1 MWVAS
6 IFLLILLPLSSK
18 AQKLWDH
25 SSLWLEEGEIIDVKI
40 PLGSRQVRVLFK
52 HEESQEWKV
61 WQTSHIPDD
70 ANGSVY
76 FRVPHDMQRSKVR
89 FEWNGYDPLPY
100 SFYTGKSNFSTRAS
114 DPSNRNNLLYSS
126 ELATLRTSEDS
137 VTEDES
143 SEVEES
149 DIWKIVGDYLYFFN
163 QRRGLQIIDLSN
175 PLEPEIRARHRLP
188 ASGEQMYVSDDGEFI
203 FLFVAPPHQ
212 KWPYQSNLQVLQF
225 KDKEIKEIS
234 DLKLSGYYRESRM
247 VGDTLHI
254 VTEEWKNEATE
265 WKGWNFNFSTV
276 LSSFDLEDPEDIEK
290 TSEIT
295 TAGAPQ
301 VIFATNEKLAVVTR
315 DPQDYYYSHLVRIY
329 DLSDF
334 SKIPHEISL
343 IQPGGRILD
352 KFKIRISGDTLTLIS
367 QANRNSNW
375 NSRYSLLENFDINT
389 GELLG
394 SLELAERE
402 TLYATRFDE
411 DFAYIV
417 TFLRVDPLFIVDLQD
432 PSNPLL
438 LSELIVPGWSEYL
451 EVLDNQLFAVGVEN
465 SQVTASL
472 FDVSDKANPFLS
484 QRIYMGNE
492 NEFTWSEANYDEKAI
507 GKVPSHGLF
516 FIPYQSWSNGKQE
529 NKLQILNYSNQLL
542 EKGGE
547 IAHPMEVRRSVTDS
561 TGIYLFS
568 ISGEELVVSNIV
580 DTNNP
585 YEVTRVPLS
594 WSTDKIH
601 IMGEYTLQIEDSST
615 YGWGWG
621 YPSYDQNVT
630 LRLTP
635 TEDFDKLIH
644 SYNAGA
650 GRLLGSLVENDL
662 IHLAIL
668 KDGNLSLQ
676 MLEIDE
682 EKIIPL
688 AETESNLQNT
698 SYNSEMEAFV
708 LEDNLICWATKA
720 NTYSDFMPLARRTSL
735 IVDDWYPYPYH
746 STTVVDVQVFEYEKN
761 LVNSSINLESNTSF
775 RITAS
780 ETSGPFL
787 IGDKLI
793 YGRTH
798 NIDHYKNYNV
808 LASESNSSIYQI
820 DLSNPEFP
828 TVGQTI
834 PSPGLLIGAQHN
846 ESTSDN
852 GYLYFENQEVQIGN
866 YRPIPLLR
874 ENSVNYQDFGRS
886 LTVCAYDGANI
897 YLLTELD
904 LSDTSGPIEI
914 SQEASFVA
922 HSQRDSRG
930 IDAYKIQENGS
941 LLLLDSFFQSYN
953 IHQLISQQGI
963 LVGKSDDGIHVSE
976 NLLEW
981 PKQELSGRFYLNLQD
996 FSYGEFGLGI
1006 ASGKYGVEWFNR
1018 PDSIPQN
1025 SSDNPYNF
1033 VPPAEDDFVT
1043 MALVPYYN
1051 PTTGHSW
1058 TAPTGGW
1065 TAPDGWVTGTKEEYE
1080 ANINSRRSKISDEWQ
1095 QLNFEEIRIYSI
1107 EDAPIHFDTNNTRAW
1122 KYRPQTAIDNDVT
1135 VLDGRWK
1142 KQDWFG
1148 TYYDLSFPWIYHT
1161 NLKWIYF
1168 SESVE
1173 GSFWIWSESLGWIWS
1188 NAETF
1193 PYFFSKSSEDW
1204 LYLNFE
1210 KSETG
1215 QYYDFKNKS
1224 WYNLK

>member
-1 MWVAS
+1 M
-6 IFLLILLPLSSK
+6 LILLPLSSK

-40 PLGSRQVRVLFK
+40 PSGSRQVRVLFK

-100 SFYTGKSNFSTRAS
+100 SFYTGRSNFSTRAS
-114 DPSNRNNLLYSS
+114 DPSNRNNLLYSA
-126 ELATLRTSEDS
+126 EIAAFRTSEDS

-149 DIWKIVGDYLYFFN
+149 DIWKIVGNYLYFFN
-163 QRRGLQIIDLSN
+163 QRRGLQIVDLSN
-175 PLEPEIRARHRLP
+175 PTKPEVRARHRLP
-188 ASGEQMYVSDDGEFI
+188 ASGEQMYVSDDGEYI
-203 FLFVAPPHQ
+203 FLFVTPPHQ
-212 KWPYQSNLQVLQF
+212 KWPYQSNLRVLQF
-225 KDKEIKEIS
+225 KDEEIKEIS
-234 DLKLSGYYRESRM
+234 DLKLSGFYRESRM

-265 WKGWNFNFSTV
+265 WKGWNFNYSTV

-290 TSEIT
+290 TSEIS

-301 VIFATNEKLAVVTR
+301 VIFATNERLAVVTR
-315 DPQDYYYSHLVRIY
+315 DPQDYYNGHLVRIY

-334 SKIPHEISL
+334 SKIPQEISL

-402 TLYATRFDE
+402 TLYATRFDGN
-411 DFAYIV
+411 FAYIV

-472 FDVSDKANPFLS
+472 FDISDKANPFLS

-516 FIPYQSWSNGKQE
+516 FIPYQTWSNGNQE
-529 NKLQILNYSNQLL
+529 NKLQILKYNNQLL

-547 IAHPMEVRRSVTDS
+547 ISHPMEVRRSVTDS

-568 ISGEELVVSNIV
+568 ISGEELVVSNIL

-615 YGWGWG
+615 YGRGWGWG
-621 YPSYDQNVT
+621 YPSHDQNVT

-635 TEDFDKLIH
+635 TDDFDKLIH

-676 MLEIDE
+676 MLEVDD

-698 SYNSEMEAFV
+698 SYDFDMEAFPRQ
-708 LEDNLICWATKA
+708 DRTTTNPIPGFTC
-720 NTYSDFMPLARRTSL
+720 PARRTARIAIGIHTQSNQPL
-735 IVDDWYPYPYH
+735 R
-746 STTVVDVQVFEYEKN
+746 FKMNMKN
-761 LVNSSINLESNTSF
+761 L
-775 RITAS
+775 ITH
-780 ETSGPFL
+780 P
-787 IGDKLI
+787 
-793 YGRTH
+793 
-798 NIDHYKNYNV
+798 
-808 LASESNSSIYQI
+808 
-820 DLSNPEFP
+820 
-828 TVGQTI
+828 
-834 PSPGLLIGAQHN
+834 
-846 ESTSDN
+846 
-852 GYLYFENQEVQIGN
+852 
-866 YRPIPLLR
+866 
-874 ENSVNYQDFGRS
+874 
-886 LTVCAYDGANI
+886 
-897 YLLTELD
+897 
-904 LSDTSGPIEI
+904 
-914 SQEASFVA
+914 
-922 HSQRDSRG
+922 
-930 IDAYKIQENGS
+930 
-941 LLLLDSFFQSYN
+941 
-953 IHQLISQQGI
+953 
-963 LVGKSDDGIHVSE
+963 
-976 NLLEW
+976 
-981 PKQELSGRFYLNLQD
+981 
-996 FSYGEFGLGI
+996 
-1006 ASGKYGVEWFNR
+1006 
-1018 PDSIPQN
+1018 
-1025 SSDNPYNF
+1025 
-1033 VPPAEDDFVT
+1033 
-1043 MALVPYYN
+1043 
-1051 PTTGHSW
+1051 
-1058 TAPTGGW
+1058 
-1065 TAPDGWVTGTKEEYE
+1065 
-1080 ANINSRRSKISDEWQ
+1080 
-1095 QLNFEEIRIYSI
+1095 
-1107 EDAPIHFDTNNTRAW
+1107 
-1122 KYRPQTAIDNDVT
+1122 
-1135 VLDGRWK
+1135 
-1142 KQDWFG
+1142 
-1148 TYYDLSFPWIYHT
+1148 
-1161 NLKWIYF
+1161 
-1168 SESVE
+1168 
-1173 GSFWIWSESLGWIWS
+1173 
-1188 NAETF
+1188 
-1193 PYFFSKSSEDW
+1193 
-1204 LYLNFE
+1204 
-1210 KSETG
+1210 
-1215 QYYDFKNKS
+1215 
-1224 WYNLK
+1224 

>member
-1 MWVAS
+1 MPGDARNTYFKNLTRTAI
-6 IFLLILLPLSSK
+6 IFCLPVFSEGQTS
-18 AQKLWDH
+18 WNS
-25 SSLWLEEGEIIDVKI
+25 SSLLLEAGELIEVVPPDN
-40 PLGSRQVRVLFK
+40 SRRVRFLIK
-52 HEESQEWKV
+52 DNLSDEWKT
-61 WQTSHIPDD
+61 WQTSHVPKD
-70 ANGSVY
+70 ANGSIY
-76 FRVPHDMQRSKVR
+76 FRLPYDIRRSDIR
-89 FEWNGYDPLPY
+89 FEWNEYDPFPF
-100 SFYTGKSNFSTRAS
+100 SFYSGKCNFSTRAF
-114 DPSNRNNLLYSS
+114 DPVKRNNLLYNYEVASF
-126 ELATLRTSEDS
+126 RTSEES

-143 SEVEES
+143 SKVEES
-149 DIWKIVGDYLYFFN
+149 DIWKIVGNYLYFFN

-203 FLFVAPPHQ
+203 FLFVTPPHQ
-212 KWPYQSNLQVLQF
+212 KWPYQSNLRVLQF
-225 KDKEIKEIS
+225 KDQEIKEIS
-234 DLKLSGYYRESRM
+234 DLKLSGFYRESRM

-265 WKGWNFNFSTV
+265 WKGWNFNYSTV

-290 TSEIT
+290 MSEIA

-315 DPQDYYYSHLVRIY
+315 DPQDYYNGHLVRIY

-334 SKIPHEISL
+334 TKIPQKISL

-352 KFKIRISGDTLTLIS
+352 KFKIRISGNTLTLIS
-367 QANRNSNW
+367 QANRNNNW

-402 TLYATRFDE
+402 TLYATRFDG

-417 TFLRVDPLFIVDLQD
+417 TFLRVDPLFIVDLQN
-432 PSNPLL
+432 PYNPLL

-492 NEFTWSEANYDEKAI
+492 NEYTWSEANYDEKAI

-516 FIPYQSWSNGKQE
+516 FIPYQTWSNGNQE
-529 NKLQILNYSNQLL
+529 NKLQILKYNNQLL

-547 IAHPMEVRRSVTDS
+547 ISHQMEVRRSVTDS

-568 ISGEELVVSNIV
+568 ISGEELVVSNIL

-585 YEVTRVPLS
+585 YEVIRVPLS
-594 WSTDKIH
+594 WSTDNIH
-601 IMGEYTLQIEDSST
+601 IMGEYTLQIEDFST

-621 YPSYDQNVT
+621 WGYPSHDQNVT

-635 TEDFDKLIH
+635 TDDFDKLIH

-676 MLEIDE
+676 LLEVDDE
-682 EKIIPL
+682 EIIPL
-688 AETESNLQNT
+688 AKTESNYKTLLT
-698 SYNSEMEAFV
+698 ILKWKFV
-708 LEDNLICWATKA
+708 LEDNLICWASKA
-720 NTYSDFMPLARRTSL
+720 NTHADLMPMARRSAI
-735 IVDDWYPYPYH
+735 IVDDWYPYPYN

-761 LVNSSINLESNTSF
+761 LVNSSINLESNTSC

-787 IGDKLI
+787 IGNKLI
-793 YGRTH
+793 YGATH
-798 NIDHYKNYNV
+798 IIDQYKDYNV
-808 LASESNSSIYQI
+808 VASESNSSIYQI

-846 ESTSDN
+846 ESTSDT

-874 ENSVNYQDFGRS
+874 ENSVNYQEFGRS
-886 LTVCAYDGANI
+886 MTVCALMVQTSTYSLSWI
-897 YLLTELD
+897 CLILLVL
-904 LSDTSGPIEI
+904 EI
-914 SQEASFVA
+914 SEAT
-922 HSQRDSRG
+922 
-930 IDAYKIQENGS
+930 
-941 LLLLDSFFQSYN
+941 L
-953 IHQLISQQGI
+953 
-963 LVGKSDDGIHVSE
+963 
-976 NLLEW
+976 
-981 PKQELSGRFYLNLQD
+981 
-996 FSYGEFGLGI
+996 
-1006 ASGKYGVEWFNR
+1006 
-1018 PDSIPQN
+1018 
-1025 SSDNPYNF
+1025 
-1033 VPPAEDDFVT
+1033 
-1043 MALVPYYN
+1043 
-1051 PTTGHSW
+1051 
-1058 TAPTGGW
+1058 
-1065 TAPDGWVTGTKEEYE
+1065 
-1080 ANINSRRSKISDEWQ
+1080 
-1095 QLNFEEIRIYSI
+1095 
-1107 EDAPIHFDTNNTRAW
+1107 
-1122 KYRPQTAIDNDVT
+1122 
-1135 VLDGRWK
+1135 
-1142 KQDWFG
+1142 
-1148 TYYDLSFPWIYHT
+1148 
-1161 NLKWIYF
+1161 
-1168 SESVE
+1168 
-1173 GSFWIWSESLGWIWS
+1173 
-1188 NAETF
+1188 
-1193 PYFFSKSSEDW
+1193 
-1204 LYLNFE
+1204 
-1210 KSETG
+1210 
-1215 QYYDFKNKS
+1215 
-1224 WYNLK
+1224 

>member
-1 MWVAS
+1 M
-6 IFLLILLPLSSK
+6 PLFCQ
-18 AQKLWDH
+18 AQKQWDRT
-25 SSLWLEEGEIIDVKI
+25 SLWLEEGEIIDVKI
-40 PLGSRQVRVLFK
+40 PTGSRQVRVLFK
-52 HEESQEWKV
+52 QDESQEWKV

-70 ANGSVY
+70 ANGSIY
-76 FRVPHDMQRSKVR
+76 FRVPYDMQRSKVR

-100 SFYTGKSNFSTRAS
+100 SFYTGKSNFSTRAT
-114 DPSNRNNLLYSS
+114 DPENRNNLLYRAEIAAFS
-126 ELATLRTSEDS
+126 TSEDS
-137 VTEDES
+137 VTEDDS

-175 PLEPEIRARHRLP
+175 PLNPEVRARHRLP
-188 ASGEQMYVSDDGEFI
+188 ASGEQMYVSDDGEYI
-203 FLFVAPPHQ
+203 FLFVTPPHQ
-212 KWPYQSNLQVLQF
+212 KWPYQSNFRVLQF
-225 KDKEIKEIS
+225 KDEEISEIS
-234 DLKLSGYYRESRM
+234 DLKLSGFYRESRM
-247 VGDTLHI
+247 VGDTLYI
-254 VTEEWKNEATE
+254 VTEKREATE
-265 WKGWNFNFSTV
+265 WKGWHFNYSTV

-290 TSEIT
+290 TSEIS

-301 VIFATNEKLAVVTR
+301 VIFATNDKLAVVTR
-315 DPQDYYYSHLVRIY
+315 DPQDYYNSHLVRIY

-334 SKIPHEISL
+334 SKIPQEIS
-343 IQPGGRILD
+343 IIKPGGTILD

-367 QANRNSNW
+367 QAKRNSNW

-402 TLYATRFDE
+402 TLYATRFDG

-417 TFLRVDPLFIVDLQD
+417 TFLRVDPLFIVDLRD
-432 PSNPLL
+432 PSNPTL

-451 EVLDNQLFAVGVEN
+451 EVMGNQLFAVGVEN
-465 SQVTASL
+465 RQVTASL
-472 FDVSDKANPFLS
+472 FDISDKANPFLS

-492 NEFTWSEANYDEKAI
+492 NEYTWSEANYNEKAL

-516 FIPYQSWSNGKQE
+516 FIPYQTWSNGNQE
-529 NKLQILNYSNQLL
+529 NKLQILKYSNQLL
-542 EKGGE
+542 EKGGK
-547 IAHPMEVRRSVTDS
+547 ISHPMKVRRSVTDS

-568 ISGEELVVSNIV
+568 ISGEELVVSNIL
-580 DTNNP
+580 DINNP

-594 WSTDKIH
+594 WSTDKIQ

-615 YGWGWG
+615 YWGWG
-621 YPSYDQNVT
+621 YLSHDQNIT

-635 TEDFDKLIH
+635 TDDFDKLIDF
-644 SYNAGA
+644 YNAGA

-668 KDGNLSLQ
+668 KDGNFSLQ
-676 MLEIDE
+676 MLEVDD

-688 AETESNLQNT
+688 AKTESKLQNT
-698 SYNSEMEAFV
+698 SYDLEMEAFV
-708 LEDNLICWATKA
+708 LEDNLICWASKA
-720 NTYSDFMPLARRTSL
+720 NTHTDFMPMARRSA
-735 IVDDWYPYPYH
+735 IIIDDWYPYPYPYN

-761 LVNSSINLESNTSF
+761 LVNSSINLESNTSC

-780 ETSGPFL
+780 ETSGPLL
-787 IGDKLI
+787 IGNKLI
-793 YGRTH
+793 YGATH
-798 NIDHYKNYNV
+798 NIDQYKDYNV
-808 LASESNSSIYQI
+808 VASESNSSIYQI

-834 PSPGLLIGAQHN
+834 PSPGLVIGAQHN
-846 ESTSDN
+846 ESASDT

-886 LTVCAYDGANI
+886 MTVCAYDGTNI

-922 HSQRDSRG
+922 HSERDSKG

-941 LLLLDSFFQSYN
+941 LLLIDSFFPSYN
-953 IHQLISQQGI
+953 IHQLISQGGL
-963 LVGKSDDGIHVSE
+963 LVGTSDDGIHVSE

-1006 ASGKYGVEWFNR
+1006 ATGNYGVEWFNR

-1025 SSDNPYNF
+1025 SSNNPYNF
-1033 VPPAEDDFVT
+1033 IPPADDDFVT

-1065 TAPDGWVTGTKEEYE
+1065 KAPEGWIEGTKEDYE
-1080 ANINSRRSKISDEWQ
+1080 ASINLRRSKSTNDWQELASEYIQVFEADE
-1095 QLNFEEIRIYSI
+1095 
-1107 EDAPIHFDTNNTRAW
+1107 APIFFDPNATKAW
-1122 KYRPQTAIDNDVT
+1122 KYRPSTAIDLQVEE
-1135 VLDGRWK
+1135 LEGSWK
-1142 KQDWFG
+1142 TQAWFG
-1148 TYYDLSFPWIYHT
+1148 NFYDLTYPWIYHAD
-1161 NLKWIYF
+1161 LQWLYL
-1168 SESVE
+1168 SESSD
-1173 GSFWIWSESLGWIWS
+1173 GSIWLWSKVLGWLWTKSTAFPYCFSNSTGGWLYLDFQNSESLR
-1188 NAETF
+1188 
-1193 PYFFSKSSEDW
+1193 Y
-1204 LYLNFE
+1204 YNF
-1210 KSETG
+1210 KSENWTEF
-1215 QYYDFKNKS
+1215 D
-1224 WYNLK
+1224 